1 MRTSSL
7 IIILTS
13 FSGGGWLMPNHYLPW
28 PTAWGDGIAIA
39 ILLLLA
45 AVILWRAPPDIKVS
59 RPLLLVAVVSALV
72 LLFQWLSSRIF
83 FYGDAAIAAF
93 YIALWLA
100 AVGTGALITTSRFA
114 SGTLNALTFAWVI
127 AAILS
132 VAIALVQ
139 WTGALS
145 LGIYIADL
153 PPGARPFANVA
164 QPNHFA
170 TICLIGLCSLLW
182 LYERREV
189 GRLVFCLA
197 GVFLL
202 FGMAMSQSRTSWLQ
216 LGLVLVAAVLARR
229 FYASRL
235 SVPQLTGLGSI
246 FIGLA
251 LLWPRLCETLL
262 LTPSRTLTDQMLPGI
277 RLSLW
282 RAMFDAI
289 SQEPWLGYGWQQVGS
304 AQQRIAL
311 GHQPI
316 GEYFDHSH
324 NFLLDLLLWN
334 GIPVGLTIAA
344 LLVWWLVSRLRAI
357 TDAGSVWLMVLAGGI
372 VIHGLLEYALE
383 YAYFLIPLGLVMGC
397 LERLAPSKV
406 EVLIPRKLAISFVGL
421 LAVFFVW
428 TATEYLEVEE
438 AHRTLRLE
446 SARIGVSA
454 ISTPIQPRRLLNQL
468 EAYQRFV
475 STPATPA
482 MSPAELEAMRMVAL
496 RFGYA
501 PVLFRYAL
509 AAGLNA
515 QPRVARDTLDAICRI
530 HSSVRCLET
539 QTEWQ
544 ALQLRYPQLSS
555 IAAPPLVPAK
565 ALD

>member
-1 MRTSSL
+1 
-7 IIILTS
+7 
-13 FSGGGWLMPNHYLPW
+13 MPNHFFPWLTAFGDALTIAVFLILATATLWSVHLATALP
-28 PTAWGDGIAIA
+28 
-39 ILLLLA
+39 
-45 AVILWRAPPDIKVS
+45 
-59 RPLLLVAVVSALV
+59 RPLFLVAVISIAM
-72 LLFQWLSSRIF
+72 LLFQWITGRIF

-93 YIALWLA
+93 YVALWQA
-100 AVGTGALITTSRFA
+100 AVGTGALIAASRFA
-114 SGTLNALTFAWVI
+114 STLVNALALGWLM

-139 WTGALS
+139 WTGASS

-153 PPGARPFANVA
+153 PPGSRPFGNVA

-189 GRLVFCLA
+189 GRLGFWLA
-197 GVFLL
+197 GAFLL
-202 FGMAMSQSRTSWLQ
+202 FGMAMSQSRTGWLQ
-216 LGLVLVAAVLARR
+216 VGLVVVAGALARR
-229 FYASRL
+229 FYTSRISL
-235 SVPQLTGLGSI
+235 PQLTGLSSI
-246 FIGLA
+246 FVGWV
-251 LLWPRLCETLL
+251 LLWPRLCEMLL
-262 LTPSRTLTDQMLPGI
+262 LTSSRTLTEQVQPGVRLP
-277 RLSLW
+277 LW

-311 GHQPI
+311 GHQPL
-316 GEYFDHSH
+316 GDYFDHSH

-334 GIPVGLTIAA
+334 GIPAGLTIAA

-372 VIHGLLEYALE
+372 VIHGMLEYALE

-406 EVLIPRKLAISFVGL
+406 AVLIPRKLAISFVGL

-446 SARIGVSA
+446 SARIGVTA

-509 AAGLNA
+509 AAGLNG
-515 QPRVARDTLDAICRI
+515 QPRVARDTLDALCRI
-530 HSSVRCLET
+530 HSSLLCREA
-539 QTEWQ
+539 QDEWQ
-544 ALQLRYPQLSS
+544 ALQLRYPQLST
-555 IAAPPLVPAK
+555 IAAPTLASAK
-565 ALD
+565 ASN